1 MNVLT
6 FPIHEGLRSA
16 WPTPSDQI
24 EERLRVVPC
33 RAARAE
39 ILPTPG
45 IFDLSLP
52 ALQRL
57 TATLE
62 AWRTELLLEAEKEAR
77 DAKAEE
83 QRVRSWCSVAI
94 HEASVLMG
102 MFLYDPEG
110 LVQALF
116 AEQQVAPQLPWRFK
130 DAEAA
135 QAVKKYTKSA
145 ASRYRDLAGKV
156 VGHRDGQHLTTL
168 RSGQID
174 GLISSQGIVRYT
186 KKNGQIRHYFVMKTK
201 AARTWT
207 EADILVRDLSFY
219 ASVLGRL
226 LYAME
231 EERKEINDGERRTQA
246 RALICQR
253 YHYLLSEA
261 NTLRVQ
267 MKLRREAITHPLLTS
282 WGAAFLRVDGEQRD
296 PKQAKGCKATLGSKW
311 HAQRAA
317 VRGLNVK
324 DRTLPNAIEFVR
336 NGTIC
341 LVQTGNV
348 HAKGLTLWIELI

>member
-45 IFDLSLP
+45 VFDLALP

-62 AWRTELLLEAEKEAR
+62 AWRTELLLEAEKEVL

-83 QRVRSWCSVAI
+83 RRVRSWCSVAI

-102 MFLYDPEG
+102 MFLYDPED

-116 AEQQVAPQLPWRFK
+116 AEQQVAPQLPWKFK
-130 DAEAA
+130 DETEA

-145 ASRYRDLAGKV
+145 ASRYRDLEGRV
-156 VGHRDGQHLTTL
+156 LGHRDGQSLTTL

-174 GLISSQGIVRYT
+174 GLISSQGIVRHT
-186 KKNGQIRHYFVMKTK
+186 KKKGQIRHYFVMKSK

-207 EADILVRDLSFY
+207 EADLLVRDLSFY

-231 EERKEINDGERRTQA
+231 EERKEISDGERRTQA

-253 YHYLLSEA
+253 YRSLIAEA
-261 NTLRVQ
+261 DSLRVQ

-282 WGAAFLRVDGEQRD
+282 WGAAYLRVDGEQRD
-296 PKQAKGCKATLGSKW
+296 RKQAKGCRATLGSKW
-311 HAQRAA
+311 YAQRPA
-317 VRGLNVK
+317 VKGLNVK
-324 DRTLPNAIEFVR
+324 DRTIPSAIEFVR

-341 LVQTGNV
+341 LVRTGNV
-348 HAKGLTLWIELI
+348 HVRGLTLWIELI